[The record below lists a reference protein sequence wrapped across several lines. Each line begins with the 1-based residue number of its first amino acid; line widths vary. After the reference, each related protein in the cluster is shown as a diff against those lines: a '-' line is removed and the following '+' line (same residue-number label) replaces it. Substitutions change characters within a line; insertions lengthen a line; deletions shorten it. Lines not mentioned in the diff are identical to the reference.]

1 MSDEYQLR
9 KDIDRLSV
17 SIESIKNELIDV
29 GVIDDD
35 MNATQ
40 IMGNV
45 VSLRSDLDDF
55 NTSLTTLESSLNTLD
70 TELNGDAN
78 TDGLVDYID
87 ALKVYIYGGGSY
99 DYQNPSSTSLKGLL
113 DNLETQIGQIISGDQ
128 QLSIDLGTLGE
139 YLDGF
144 NGTLQEFKEELEE
157 EGIDLTNVNEGL
169 INLIYRVNYTKDQV
183 DTHQQNIEDF
193 DDTIGSPSDTGNST
207 IYGVLNN
214 TVTGLGN
221 VTTSAENITKTL
233 YSGTN
238 GTGTTSSPAN
248 DTVMKNLNTAT
259 SNVSSLTSKVGTVN
273 VSTDGSLATQITNV
287 KNDIGTASDSYSDG
301 DDTVYG
307 KLNDNIG
314 ATDGITTN
322 ISHISA
328 NLDKYHLP
336 SSDLDWTF
344 IFKGTLN
351 VNDITSLETNYGI
364 PSINYAYKVST
375 KQWYVKS
382 GSSFITTSTAPS
394 HPIGVCDTLP
404 SSSDVSGSSLS
415 FYTYELSTMNYYTY
429 SSNVWVEQTDLS
441 DFFTQTN
448 VYNNIN
454 DGFTSQ
460 SDFDVLDGQINDTDG
475 IADTVSGLDN
485 QINDTNGIADTVS
498 GLDSTVSG
506 LESTVGDSSSGLVK
520 TVNGHTVDICSVDVD
535 VNSDLQTQILN
546 IVGLMKDLL
555 VMVGKVDSIEEVS
568 SDIHEVTESGI
579 TTYYYEV
586 AEDYPYE
593 FIQITGSN
601 EYYQKV
607 SAVVDNTPM
616 IIWEWCLNP
625 FVDKFQQT
633 TLYDILTYFFTER
646 ATPVGVATDYT
657 VLTTDL
663 DTTNISEASI
673 YFYKQFNIVTINY
686 YIQTVS
692 GLNTVEHTVIQTGK
706 IPSAFRPSTPFT
718 QTISDY
724 GGSTIKNAYLK
735 INTDGSMKF
744 KLGAN
749 GSIGT
754 YGTLRYIVED

>member
-70 TELNGDAN
+70 LELNGDAN
-78 TDGLVDYID
+78 TDGLVDYIN

-193 DDTIGSPSDTGNST
+193 DETIGSPSDTGNST
-207 IYGVLNN
+207 VYGVLNN

-221 VTTSAENITKTL
+221 VTTSANNLTKTL

-248 DTVMKNLNTAT
+248 NTVMKNLNTAT

-273 VSTDGSLATQITNV
+273 VSTDGSLATQISNV
-287 KNDIGTASDSYSDG
+287 KNDVGTASDSYSDG
-301 DDTVYG
+301 DNTVYG

-314 ATDGITTN
+314 LAD
-322 ISHISA
+322 S
-328 NLDKYHLP
+328 
-336 SSDLDWTF
+336 
-344 IFKGTLN
+344 
-351 VNDITSLETNYGI
+351 
-364 PSINYAYKVST
+364 
-375 KQWYVKS
+375 
-382 GSSFITTSTAPS
+382 
-394 HPIGVCDTLP
+394 
-404 SSSDVSGSSLS
+404 
-415 FYTYELSTMNYYTY
+415 
-429 SSNVWVEQTDLS
+429 
-441 DFFTQTN
+441 
-448 VYNNIN
+448 
-454 DGFTSQ
+454 
-460 SDFDVLDGQINDTDG
+460 LDGQINNTNG
-475 IADTVSGLDN
+475 IADTVSGLDT
-485 QINDTNGIADTVS
+485 QINDTNGIADTVN
-498 GLDSTVSG
+498 G
-506 LESTVGDSSSGLVK
+506 LESTVGNNSSGLVKQVNDIDGTLGDNSSGLVKQVNDIDDTVGDSSSGLVK
-520 TVNGHTVDICSVDVD
+520 TVNGHTVDIGSVDVD

-546 IVGLMKDLL
+546 IISLMKDLL
-555 VMVGKVDSIEEVS
+555 VFVGKVDSVEEVS
-568 SDIHEVTESGI
+568 SDIHEVTTSGV

-607 SAVVDNTPM
+607 SAVVNSTPM
-616 IIWEWCLNP
+616 VIWEWCLNP
-625 FVDKFQQT
+625 FVDKFKQT

-646 ATPVGVATDYT
+646 ATPFGQATDYT
-657 VLTTDL
+657 VISTDL
-663 DTTNISEASI
+663 DTTNISDATI

-686 YIQTVS
+686 YFQTVT
-692 GLNTVEHTVIQTGK
+692 GLNTLEHTLIRTGR
-706 IPSAFRPSTPFT
+706 IPSDFRPSSAFT
-718 QTISDY
+718 QSISDY

-735 INTDGSMKF
+735 INSDGSMKF
-744 KLGAN
+744 KLGAS

>member
-70 TELNGDAN
+70 LELNGDAN

-169 INLIYRVNYTKDQV
+169 INLIYRVNYTKNEV
-183 DTHQQNIEDF
+183 DTHQQDLEDF
-193 DDTIGSPSDTGNST
+193 DEMIGSPSDTGNST

-214 TVTGLGN
+214 TVSGLGD
-221 VTTSAENITKTL
+221 VTTSANNLTKTL

-336 SSDLDWTF
+336 SSNLDWTF

-394 HPIGVCDTLP
+394 SPIGVCDTLP
-404 SSSDVSGSSLS
+404 PSSVVSGSSLS

-448 VYNNIN
+448 VYSNVSS
-454 DGFTSQ
+454 DFTSQ
-460 SDFDVLDGQINDTDG
+460 TDFDALDSQINDE
-475 IADTVSGLDN
+475 
-485 QINDTNGIADTVS
+485 NGIADTV
-498 GLDSTVSG
+498 DG
-506 LESTVGDSSSGLVK
+506 LETTVGDSSSGLVK
-520 TVNGHTVDICSVDVD
+520 DVNSLDSQINDENGIADTVESHTTDIGSVDVD

-555 VMVGKVDSIEEVS
+555 VFVGKVDSVEEVS

-607 SAVVDNTPM
+607 SAVVNSTPM
-616 IIWEWCLNP
+616 VIWEWCLNP
-625 FVDKFQQT
+625 FVDKFKQT

-657 VLTTDL
+657 VLSTDL
-663 DTTNISEASI
+663 DTTNISEATI
-673 YFYKQFNIVTINY
+673 YFYRQFNIVTINY
-686 YIQTVS
+686 YIQTWS
-692 GLNTVEHTVIQTGK
+692 SINTQEHTVIQTGK
-706 IPSAFRPSTPFT
+706 IPSSFRPSTPFI

-724 GGSTIKNAYLK
+724 GGNTIKNAYLK

-744 KLGAN
+744 KLGN
-749 GSIGT
+749 TGSIGT